1 MLNLTPGAES
11 SHLAGGIAGDGGK
24 MARLAGDSG
33 ASCAVLTHK
42 KGLGVLMCIIP
53 SEEGMSAPVPA

>member
-24 MARLAGDSG
+24 MARLASDSG

-53 SEEGMSAPVPA
+53 SSEGWPAGPG